1 MDNVEDA
8 AVALVPLVGD
18 FFEFEEVFDFVEEVD
33 FIAFC
38 LPVVFG
44 VEETVDGV
52 LRPVLREV

>member
-1 MDNVEDA
+1 MDNIEDA

-18 FFEFEEVFDFVEEVD
+18 FLEFEEVFDFVEEVD
-33 FIAFC
+33 FIAFR

-52 LRPVLREV
+52 LCPVLREV

>member
-8 AVALVPLVGD
+8 SVALVPLVGD

-33 FIAFC
+33 FIVLC
-38 LPVVFG
+38 LTVVFG

-52 LRPVLREV
+52 LRPVLRKV